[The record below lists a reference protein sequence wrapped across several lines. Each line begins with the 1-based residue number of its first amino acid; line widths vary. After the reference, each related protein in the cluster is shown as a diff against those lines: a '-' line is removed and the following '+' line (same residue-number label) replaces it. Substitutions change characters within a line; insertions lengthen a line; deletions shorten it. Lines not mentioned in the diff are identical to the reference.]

1 MKKII
6 TATLLAS
13 CGLAC
18 GTAQATLSPGTS
30 GQGTNGAALSS
41 TSFIYDVQ
49 ETTAAPVYVTT
60 KLAGNE
66 AQVGDVLAK
75 TTFKVPQGVASAKVE
90 AEIVGSNSNSN
101 LGYAFSADGSSGTAG
116 YNVATGMTP
125 GETANIVLL
134 KKAALNTGPTTVT
147 YNVTTYID

>member
-18 GTAQATLSPGTS
+18 GTAQATLTPATS
-30 GQGTNGAALSS
+30 GEGHTGATLSA

-60 KLAGNE
+60 KVAGNE
-66 AQVGDVLAK
+66 AQIGDVLAK
-75 TTFKVPQGVASAKVE
+75 TTFKVPQGVATAKVV
-90 AEIVGSNSNSN
+90 AEFVGSNDSNN
-101 LGYAFSADGSSGTAG
+101 LAYAFSADGSSGTPDQ
-116 YNVATGMTP
+116 NVATGMTA

-134 KKAALNTGPTTVT
+134 KKAALTSGPTTVT
-147 YNVTTYID
+147 YNVTTYTD